1 MQKSILVIVS
11 LLFAPFWSV
20 AQVEL
25 HQGKVALHNVFEPQN
40 IQLLPSQVYR
50 ISESFPFPKGIDEKV
65 KVFATQER
73 ERLKGNKLPMVSNK
87 RSGIQ
92 PIVSAGF
99 EGAISAGIPNDN
111 NMAINNDSFV
121 VSVINS
127 SIRVYTT
134 SGVFKKNWNLTF
146 FPRSS
151 ENTQPG
157 KGLTI
162 LDRSYDPKI
171 VFDPVNNRFII
182 VYLEGSESPDTR
194 IIVAFSKTSQP
205 LDGWN
210 VYQIEGN
217 PIGGKLWT
225 DYPMIAINNEDL
237 FITVNILKD
246 NTDWRDGFT
255 QSIIWQ
261 VPMNRGYN
269 GDTLLYNLWSNIK
282 HNNKPIWS
290 ICPVQESF
298 HPASKGLY
306 FISVRPGDAQNDT
319 VFLHHISDNYNS
331 GKAQYSYSILKT
343 DKQYG
348 LPPYAPQRTQGYRLQ
363 TNDARVL
370 GAFYNNN
377 KIQYVQTS
385 NNPTNGR
392 SSVLHSIIQYP
403 ERVNKSVT
411 SRFISYDSLDI
422 AYPTIVSA
430 GNQVYGQQALIT
442 FSHTGESV
450 FPGTSVVYFDNESQ
464 YSNLT
469 IARKGDGLINSFL
482 ADTIER
488 WGDYTSIQRKYS
500 TNNEFWLAGSYGR
513 SNNTAGTWISKIM
526 TNDPMVSVDENKTK
540 ELLLAYPN
548 PVSDELTIPFKTT
561 IDGLIS
567 VKIQDALGKEIMTL
581 GNYQLKGNQQ
591 AIIDVKNFKSG
602 VYFYTVSINNQLI
615 FNGRFS
621 KI

>member
-1 MQKSILVIVS
+1 MQKS
-11 LLFAPFWSV
+11 LLIIISMFCTSFLSQ
-20 AQVEL
+20 AQVVL
-25 HQGKVALHNVFEPQN
+25 HQGKIALHNVFDPQN
-40 IQLLPSQVYR
+40 IQLLPSQIYR
-50 ISESFPFPKGIDEKV
+50 INESYPFPKGIDEKV
-65 KVFATQER
+65 KAFATEKR
-73 ERLKGNKLPMVSNK
+73 ENLKHNKLPSLGTK
-87 RSGIQ
+87 RNGIQ
-92 PIVSAGF
+92 PTVSEGF

-127 SIRVYTT
+127 SIRVYTS

-157 KGLTI
+157 NGVSI

-182 VYLEGSESPDTR
+182 VYLEGSESTDTR

-261 VPMNRGYN
+261 LPMNRGYQ
-269 GDTLLYNLWSNIK
+269 GDTLLFNLWSNLK
-282 HNNKPIWS
+282 HDNKSIWS

-306 FISVRPGDAQNDT
+306 FLSVRPGNVQNDT
-319 VFLHHISDNYNS
+319 IFLHHISDNYYSN
-331 GKAQYSYSILKT
+331 KAKYSYKILKT

-348 LPPYAPQRTQGYRLQ
+348 LPPFAPQKTLGYRLQ

-377 KIQYVQTS
+377 KIQFVQTS
-385 NNPTNGR
+385 NNPINGR
-392 SSVLHSIIQYP
+392 SSVFHSIIQYP
-403 ERVNKSVT
+403 ERDSRSVT

-442 FSHTGESV
+442 FSHSGETV
-450 FPGTSVVYFDNESQ
+450 FPGTSVVYFDNEGQ
-464 YSNLT
+464 YSNLVMSK
-469 IARKGDGLINSFL
+469 KGEGLINSFL

-488 WGDYTSIQRKYS
+488 WGDYTSIQRKYN
-500 TNNEFWLAGSYGR
+500 TNNEFWLAGSFGR
-513 SNNTAGTWISKIM
+513 SNNSAGTWVSKI
-526 TNDPMVSVDENKTK
+526 TINDPLVSVKENNGVNTSF
-540 ELLLAYPN
+540 AFPN
-548 PVSDELTIPFKTT
+548 PVSDEITIPFKTT
-561 IDGLIS
+561 QDGVIS
-567 VKIQDALGKEIMTL
+567 LKILDALGKEVLLIE
-581 GNYQLKGNQQ
+581 NYQKQGNQQ
-591 AIIDVKNFKSG
+591 AIIDVKDFKSG
-602 VYFYTVSINNQLI
+602 LYFYSISINNQLI